1 MTDAHEVVTELRV
14 RYAETDA
21 QGIVYYAN
29 YFIWFEVARVNYLKA
44 LGLNYAE
51 LERSG
56 LGFVIAE
63 ASCRYHAPAHFDEAI
78 TVKTWVE
85 DVKNRSFSLG
95 YQVVNQD
102 SGRILATGKTVQ
114 VFVDASGK
122 PVPIPAQIRDSLT
135 SHKRA

>member
-1 MTDAHEVVTELRV
+1 MSDAHEVATELRV

-21 QGIVYYAN
+21 QGIVNDAN
-29 YFIWFEVARVNYLKA
+29 YFVWFEVARVNYLKA

-63 ASCRYHAPAHFDEAI
+63 ASCRYYAPAHFDEAI
-78 TVKTWVE
+78 IVKTWVE
-85 DVKNRSFSLG
+85 EVKNRSFSLG

-102 SGRILATGKTVQ
+102 SGQALATGKTVQ
-114 VFVDASGK
+114 VFVDASGR
-122 PVPIPAQIRDSLT
+122 PIPIPAQIRDSFAR
-135 SHKRA
+135 HKRA